1 MYLIVVDRKNKRLR
15 QLLYTWYIGGPTH
28 RQVSPGVI
36 IDRLSTNSLLM
47 SENKEAI
54 TLLHYLKGRDRKAVR
69 VFRVEELSWPD
80 MKEEIAEVYKRG
92 SEES

>member
-1 MYLIVVDRKNKRLR
+1 M
-15 QLLYTWYIGGPTH
+15 QLLYTWYKGGQN
-28 RQVSPGVI
+28 RRRVSPGVI

-54 TLLHYLKGRDRKAVR
+54 TLLHHLKGKDRKAVR
-69 VFRVEELSWPD
+69 VFRVEEFSWPD
-80 MKEEIAEVYKRG
+80 MKEEIAEVFKRG